1 MKLKKTSIAITISL
15 FAVFIWSCKTAKIEP
30 PKPKSFIG
38 VQPPK
43 PTSIIGLPINIST
56 EGLSKSINKK
66 FTTQLYKDSSFE
78 DNGGDNLKLNVL
90 KRGDFLVSTENNGLS
105 MTAPL
110 HIDFNYLLSFFGS
123 SQQINKGINLTINFT
138 TNPAIDRDWNLILNS
153 KGKITWD
160 DLPVIDLGITKLDL
174 PQIFGSLI
182 QNLVNKMAK
191 KIDTEVPK
199 SLNLKKQ
206 ISDAWL
212 TLADPILLDSTNK
225 AWLMVNPKNVF
236 ITPITYTKTQMQI
249 KLGLSSV
256 VELVS
261 GFKPVNDSFA
271 KQLPPL
277 RQVNNFEENIKLNL
291 GASVSFDQINESL
304 TKQFAGKPIELESY
318 DYKMKINDA
327 KAFNYGNKVM
337 IALDIDGKVRKGII
351 GKNIKGVVYAT
362 GVPIYNAKNKT
373 IEIKQFDF
381 EIKTRDILL
390 KAGSWLLNSVVFKQ
404 TIEKQLVYSI
414 ADQLNQARLSAND
427 AINKKMIET
436 VDIKGFVKNLEP
448 GEIFVTPNSIR
459 INIITDGNIE
469 VNLNGF

>member
-1 MKLKKTSIAITISL
+1 MNLKKTPIIITIAILNIFS
-15 FAVFIWSCKTAKIEP
+15 WSCKTVKIEP

-43 PTSIIGLPINIST
+43 PTSIIGLPINIET
-56 EGLSKSINKK
+56 EGLSKSLNKK

-78 DNGGDNLKLNVL
+78 DNGGDNLKLNVV
-90 KRGDFLVSTENNGLS
+90 KRGDFIVSTENNGLS
-105 MTAPL
+105 MSAPL
-110 HIDFNYLLSFFGS
+110 HIDFNYLLSFFGG
-123 SQQINKGINLTINFT
+123 SQQINKGVNLTINFT

-174 PQIFGSLI
+174 PNIFGSLI
-182 QNLVNKMAK
+182 QSLVNKMAK

-199 SLNLKKQ
+199 TLNLKKQ
-206 ISDAWL
+206 VSDAWM
-212 TLADPILLDSTNK
+212 TLKDPILLDSANK

-249 KLGLSSV
+249 KLGVSSV
-256 VELVS
+256 IELVS

-277 RQVNNFEENIKLNL
+277 RQVNNLDENIKLNL
-291 GASVSFDQINESL
+291 GASVSFDQINEGL
-304 TKQFAGKPIELESY
+304 AKQFAGKPIELESY

-337 IALDIDGKVRKGII
+337 IALDIDGKVRKGIV

-381 EIKTRDILL
+381 ELKTHDVLL

-427 AINKKMIET
+427 AVNKKMIET

-459 INIITDGNIE
+459 INIITDGTIA

>member
-1 MKLKKTSIAITISL
+1 MELLKIPGIIAIVL
-15 FAVFIWSCKTAKIEP
+15 FFIFSWSCKTAKIEP

-66 FTTQLYKDSSFE
+66 FTNQLYKDSSFE
-78 DNGGDNLKLNVL
+78 DNGGDNLKLNVV
-90 KRGDFLVSTENNGLS
+90 KRGDFIVSTENNGLS

-110 HIDFNYLLSFFGS
+110 HIDFNYLLSFFGG
-123 SQQINKGINLTINFT
+123 SQQINKGVNLTINFT
-138 TNPAIDRDWNLILNS
+138 TNPAIDRDWNLLLNS

-174 PQIFGSLI
+174 PNIFGSLI
-182 QNLVNKMAK
+182 QSLVNKMSQ

-206 ISDAWL
+206 VSDVWM
-212 TLADPILLDSTNK
+212 TLKDPILLDSTNK

-261 GFKPVNDSFA
+261 GFKPINDSFT

-291 GASVSFDQINESL
+291 GASVSFDQINEGL
-304 TKQFAGKPIELESY
+304 AKQFAGKPIELESY

-337 IALDIDGKVRKGII
+337 IALDIDGKVRKGMI

-362 GVPIYNAKNKT
+362 GVPIYNAKNRT

-381 EIKTRDILL
+381 ELKTRDILL

-414 ADQLNQARLSAND
+414 ADQLNQARLGAND
-427 AINKKMIET
+427 AVNKKMIET
-436 VDIKGFVKNLEP
+436 IDIKGFVKNLEP

-469 VNLNGF
+469 LNLNGF